1 MPEEVLT
8 AEVDGRLIIQVL
20 VNLQDNAVKNTEEGG
35 TIRLNLSFQDN
46 KAYFVVE
53 DNGKG
58 IKPGMEQQI
67 FGEFVSV
74 SEKGPDQKRGIGLG
88 LAICKE
94 VVEAHGGKIWAENRL
109 EGGARFTFW
118 LKAEAAG

>member
-1 MPEEVLT
+1 M
-8 AEVDGRLIIQVL
+8 QVL
-20 VNLQDNAVKNTEEGG
+20 VNLLDNAMKNTGEGG
-35 TIRLNLSFQDN
+35 TIRLSLSFQDN

-74 SEKGPDQKRGIGLG
+74 SEKSPDQKRGIGLG
-88 LAICKE
+88 LAIC
-94 VVEAHGGKIWAENRL
+94 RL

>member
-1 MPEEVLT
+1 M
-8 AEVDGRLIIQVL
+8 DGRLIVQVL
-20 VNLQDNAVKNTEEGG
+20 VNLLDNAMKNTSEGG
-35 TIRLNLSFQDN
+35 NIRLNLSYQN
-46 KAYFVVE
+46 GKAYFVVE
-53 DNGKG
+53 DNGRG
-58 IKPGMEQQI
+58 IKPGMENHI

-74 SEKGPDQKRGIGLG
+74 NEKEPDHKRGIGLG